1 MQMLCCLN
9 SGLIVFGGY
18 GGKGP
23 PKRTPLDHSFYRNN
37 EYLLIEIVAG
47 MSLTINFNL
56 KTPSKEKSL
65 LMAIIRV
72 DGRKL
77 RVSTQQ
83 NVLTASFDKVKQRCF
98 TSKEKFSSR
107 ENKHCE
113 EVNKM
118 LDEIVETSSRIYN
131 SSIPDSD
138 IIASIHSAISDI
150 TEVNKNENQILKMS
164 PIEFFSYYIE
174 QKRVDSHTGRYIGE
188 RTKIHQRTVIKRL
201 SDFIKDNRL
210 PDTFATFTSRN
221 FDQQFTN
228 WCYSIRN
235 YKQNTVYAT
244 YGVLKPL
251 LNAAKA
257 EGFEFGDAYKSL
269 KGKCNDTDAI
279 YLTEDEIKKMYLL
292 DIPSLIKAGEID
304 AKSTIERTR
313 DLFIIA
319 CWTGLRRSDINRL
332 EKATFDIVAKTISIT
347 AEKTKHQVVIPMHP
361 MVLALYNKYKGVFP
375 RLCDKGHTIE
385 HLRQCARLAGIDD
398 EVRIVEN
405 RGGKVSTLIYKKYQ
419 LVGMHTGRRSFATN
433 MYKRRFPTIAIMRL
447 TGHTTESNFLKYIK
461 VSAEEN
467 AIMMAEEFFK
477 IKKPF
482 EDEGLV

>member
-1 MQMLCCLN
+1 M
-9 SGLIVFGGY
+9 
-18 GGKGP
+18 
-23 PKRTPLDHSFYRNN
+23 TPFNTSSSKKVVH
-37 EYLLIEIVAG
+37 LLLVIIID

-56 KTPSKEKSL
+56 KSPSKEHSL
-65 LMAIIRV
+65 LFAIIRI
-72 DGRKL
+72 DGRQL

-83 NVLTASFDKVKQRCF
+83 NVLTASFDKIKQRCF
-98 TSKEKFSSR
+98 TSKEKFSMR

-113 EVNKM
+113 EVNKI
-118 LDEIVETSSRIYN
+118 LDEIVSVTCRIYN
-131 SSIPDSD
+131 SNVPDSD
-138 IIASIHSAISDI
+138 LFGSIHTSI
-150 TEVNKNENQILKMS
+150 TELTRVKKKERQTLKMT

-174 QKRVDSHTGRYIGE
+174 QKRVDSHTGRYINE
-188 RTKIHQRTVIKRL
+188 RTKVHQRTVVKRL
-201 SDFIKDNRL
+201 VSFLRDKKL
-210 PDTFATFTSRN
+210 PDTFETFTSNR
-221 FDQQFTN
+221 FDQQFTD
-228 WCYSIRN
+228 WCYATRN

-279 YLTEDEIKKMYLL
+279 YLTEDEIKRIYQL
-292 DIPSLIKAGEID
+292 DIPLLIEEGEID
-304 AKSTIERTR
+304 PKSFIEITR

-332 EKATFDIVAKTISIT
+332 DKASFDIEAKTISVT
-347 AEKTKHQVVIPMHP
+347 AEKTKHPVVIPMHP
-361 MVLALYNKYKGVFP
+361 MVLALYNKYEGRFP
-375 RLCDKGHTIE
+375 KLCDKGKTNK
-385 HLRQCARLAGIDD
+385 HLRECARLAGIDS
-398 EVRIVEN
+398 EVRMVEN
-405 RGGKVSTLIYKKYQ
+405 RGGKASTLLYKKYQ

-467 AIMMAEEFFK
+467 AVMMAEEFFK
-477 IKKPF
+477 IQKPF
-482 EDEGLV
+482 EEDTI

>member
-1 MQMLCCLN
+1 MLSD
-9 SGLIVFGGY
+9 SGLIVFGSH

-150 TEVNKNENQILKMS
+150 TEVKKNENQILKMS

-279 YLTEDEIKKMYLL
+279 YLTEDEIKKIYLL

-304 AKSTIERTR
+304 AKSTIEKTR

-332 EKATFDIVAKTISIT
+332 DKATFDISSKTISIT

-385 HLRQCARLAGIDD
+385 HLRQCARLAGIDE